1 MTRPANFDRLARV
14 YRWMELVTFGPSL
27 RRCRFRF
34 LDQLGGCRAAL
45 VLGDG
50 DGRFTARLLAAN
62 PTIRVDAVDASQ
74 AMLDALLR
82 HAGLHRDRVR
92 THAADARGWSP
103 GNGTYDLI
111 VTHFFLDC
119 LTTEEVAALAARL
132 RTCATDQTRWLVSEF
147 AVPQRGFGRI
157 IARPIVAGLYWAFGL
172 LTGLEVR
179 RLPAHRT
186 ALLKEG
192 FSLHREHC
200 SAAGLLVSEMW
211 FVGSKER
218 TRVTSNSPNNCY
230 SHVKIEFHCWTAD
243 AAAID

>member
-1 MTRPANFDRLARV
+1 MTHPANFDRLVHV
-14 YRWMELVTFGPSL
+14 YRWMEFATFGRLL
-27 RRCRFRF
+27 RRCRCRF

-62 PTIRVDAVDASQ
+62 PRIRVDAVDASQ
-74 AMLDALLR
+74 AMLEALLR
-82 HAGLHRDRVR
+82 RVGPHRDRVR
-92 THAADARGWSP
+92 THLADARGWSP
-103 GNGTYDLI
+103 CNGTYDLI

-132 RTCATDQTRWLVSEF
+132 RPCATDQARWVVSEF
-147 AVPQRGFGRI
+147 AVPPRGFGRI

-179 RLPAHRT
+179 RLPAHRA
-186 ALLKEG
+186 ALLEEG
-192 FSLHREHC
+192 FSLQREQC

-211 FVGSKER
+211 LVGSR
-218 TRVTSNSPNNCY
+218 TRAGNVARPERIVTSVLKSSSIVGRLMP
-230 SHVKIEFHCWTAD
+230 FG
-243 AAAID
+243 